1 MYNPIWALI
10 AALDGHITIQYR
22 HDKRSSRC
30 LTVQKNASHCQD
42 LIDLPRGVPVFDLR
56 IASVKA
62 HVAAQTLLY
71 NHACYKLTNSEF
83 IRAMRSSDV
92 PQWRGNVD

>member
-1 MYNPIWALI
+1 MDNPSWALI

-30 LTVQKNASHCQD
+30 LTIQKNAAQCSE
-42 LIDLPRGVPVFDLR
+42 LSDLPDGVPVFDLR
-56 IASVKA
+56 IASQEA
-62 HVAAQTLLY
+62 YRAAGALLY
-71 NHACYKLTNSEF
+71 SHACHKLTNTEF

-92 PQWRGNVD
+92 PERSNNVD